1 MDGWAAAVEGRIGK
15 GMLGQVCTNYAN
27 CGRVAKYQ
35 VARSKYFEECNCSR
49 VSKAGW
55 IKLRQVLRLQWR
67 GGPAANSH
75 SSTSASKVILALL
88 VQFFVVWFG
97 VFFLFRS

>member
-1 MDGWAAAVEGRIGK
+1 MHRERE
-15 GMLGQVCTNYAN
+15 AN

-35 VARSKYFEECNCSR
+35 AASNKYFEECNCSR

-88 VQFFVVWFG
+88 VHFCVVWFG
-97 VFFLFRS
+97 VSFLFRS